1 MATSEADLFFPNQ
14 LTRLLLPRSEIIEKL
29 LKVPIDLGDKLGR
42 IILRDGAFCLY
53 PIMVW
58 KPCYESRS
66 PYYPFYMITVGGRNI
81 YVGYDGKIYPTLHE
95 IGLGA

>member
-1 MATSEADLFFPNQ
+1 MATSEADLVLSKPTKTPFV
-14 LTRLLLPRSEIIEKL
+14 PRSEIVEKL
-29 LKVPIDLGDKLGR
+29 LKVPIDFGDKLGR

-66 PYYPFYMITVGGRNI
+66 TLLPVL
-81 YVGYDGKIYPTLHE
+81 YDYCWRAKYLHR
-95 IGLGA
+95 L